1 MPDGGLGQDAA
12 AVGVPREDDRPVDRV
27 EDVADVGGVALQ
39 AAQRVGDARDVVAAM
54 HEVAARESVTALTPA
69 HLEQMRAANA
79 RFATAVEAGDVE
91 AALAADDELHGV
103 LVRLAGNHALETVL
117 EQFTPVIRRAE
128 MLRFG
133 SIDGRASVSQHDE
146 LIRLCAAGDAEA
158 VAAIAYDT
166 WHSLPSGTVPPGDEA

>member
-1 MPDGGLGQDAA
+1 MLSGHLAAHPVQRQQVAALGL
-12 AVGVPREDDRPVDRV
+12 DDRRT
-27 EDVADVGGVALQ
+27 VARGVGGV
-39 AAQRVGDARDVVAAM
+39 
-54 HEVAARESVTALTPA
+54 
-69 HLEQMRAANA
+69 
-79 RFATAVEAGDVE
+79 
-91 AALAADDELHGV
+91 
-103 LVRLAGNHALETVL
+103 

-166 WHSLPSGTVPPGDEA
+166 WHSLPSGTVPPGDGA